1 MQTER
6 FDRETCETDTK
17 QAAKRA
23 RKSVEQR
30 GNNVSLRTA
39 LRTAIKK
46 IQKAI
51 AGGDPAKADAT
62 LKAEVSTIDRT
73 ASRGIIHKNKAARQK
88 SRLAKKAK
96 ALQKKS

>member
-1 MQTER
+1 MAN
-6 FDRETCETDTK
+6 TK

-30 GNNVSLRTA
+30 EQNVSLRTA

-46 IQKAI
+46 IQKAL
-51 AGGDPAKADAT
+51 GTGDAAKADAA
-62 LKAEVSTIDRT
+62 LKAETSVIDKT

>member
-1 MQTER
+1 MAN
-6 FDRETCETDTK
+6 TK

-23 RKSVEQR
+23 RKSQEQR
-30 GNNVSLRTA
+30 THNVSLRTA

-51 AGGDPAKADAT
+51 GTGDAAQADAA

-73 ASRGIIHKNKAARQK
+73 AARGIIHKNKAARQK
-88 SRLAKKAK
+88 SRLARKAK
-96 ALQKKS
+96 ALSQPSQKS

>member
-1 MQTER
+1 MANS
-6 FDRETCETDTK
+6 K

-23 RKSVEQR
+23 RTSADQR
-30 GNNVSLRTA
+30 VKNMSLRTA

-46 IQKAI
+46 ITTAI
-51 AGGDPAKADAT
+51 GTGDAAKADAA

>member
-1 MQTER
+1 MAN
-6 FDRETCETDTK
+6 TK

-23 RKSVEQR
+23 RKSTEQR
-30 GNNVSLRTA
+30 SRNVSLRTA

-46 IQKAI
+46 IQNAI
-51 AGGDPAKADAT
+51 GAGDPAKADAA

-73 ASRGIIHKNKAARQK
+73 AARGIIHKNKAARQK

-96 ALQKKS
+96 ALQQKS

>member
-1 MQTER
+1 MAN
-6 FDRETCETDTK
+6 TK
-17 QAAKRA
+17 QSAKRA

-30 GNNVSLRTA
+30 EQNVSLRTA

-46 IQKAI
+46 IQKAL
-51 AGGDPAKADAT
+51 GTGDAAKADAA
-62 LKAEVSTIDRT
+62 LKAETSVIDKT

>member
-1 MQTER
+1 MAN
-6 FDRETCETDTK
+6 TK

-30 GNNVSLRTA
+30 SHNVSLRTA
-39 LRTAIKK
+39 FRSAIKK

-51 AGGDPAKADAT
+51 GTGDPAQADAA
-62 LKAEVSTIDRT
+62 LKSETSTIDRT
-73 ASRGIIHKNKAARQK
+73 AARGIIHTNTAARQK